1 MSNQNLVREKTMYIN
16 SALQLTEEKLDN
28 DMIETHLF
36 DQGDYATLK
45 LPTLAVSF
53 ESEIKSFASK
63 KLNKEVKI
71 SYVRGMELRF
81 YTYRKFMIK
90 NEKVCN

>member
-1 MSNQNLVREKTMYIN
+1 MSKQNLIREKTMYIN

-28 DMIETHLF
+28 DMIETYLF
-36 DQGDYATLK
+36 DQGDYATLE

-63 KLNKEVKI
+63 KLNKEIKI

-81 YTYRKFMIK
+81 YTYRKFMLE